1 MLRMSEI
8 YLIAIETSNDLAQAQ
23 KLYDEYMSECQ
34 FTLYEPFAS
43 LDAAKAE
50 VVNEYRREFFAE
62 GQMFYC
68 YKRNAAKNMMFTNDV
83 INEEDYILPLPSTEI
98 EK

>member
-1 MLRMSEI
+1 MR
-8 YLIAIETSNDLAQAQ
+8 DR
-23 KLYDEYMSECQ
+23 Q

-50 VVNEYRREFFAE
+50 MTEEYRREFFAE

-68 YKRNAAKNMMFTNDV
+68 YKRNAAKSMMFS
-83 INEEDYILPLPSTEI
+83 STPRE
-98 EK
+98 